1 MRWLDAFVQDFRYGI
16 RLLARN
22 TGFATATI
30 LTVALGIGATTA
42 VFTVVYGVV
51 LRPLPYREPER
62 LVNLWSGAVRFG
74 LPRAFVGAAN
84 YRDWAAQSQSFE
96 SLALIRHIGNF
107 NVSGSGEPERLQG
120 ARVTASMFSVLRTPP
135 AFGRPFSADEE
146 TLGRHLVV
154 ILSDGLWTRK
164 SGAIRR

>member
-1 MRWLDAFVQDFRYGI
+1 MRWLDAFVQDLRYGI

-30 LTVALGIGATTA
+30 LTVALGIGATSA

-96 SLALIRHIGNF
+96 SLALS
-107 NVSGSGEPERLQG
+107 VTSGTS
-120 ARVTASMFSVLRTPP
+120 T
-135 AFGRPFSADEE
+135 
-146 TLGRHLVV
+146 
-154 ILSDGLWTRK
+154 
-164 SGAIRR
+164 